1 MEIIFFIPVLI
12 DMKNCLSQT
21 IILAIVSIMMACHEN
36 VIVETTNSPNLNSGS
51 LEGKLSLGE
60 EMNVSFDDC
69 TIASLDG
76 TSAINDGRFEIQAD
90 DDIRIKTFMVEKNGE
105 VYMMSRGPLAANQC
119 VEITVQ
125 STAISMVMLHPLF
138 SSLEA
143 DDYNQLI
150 EAIAESPYYQDFY
163 DEVYKSISNKRNL
176 YDDTNTEMMIAFS
189 NLMEELCGGMNT
201 GEDVVYDDSLEFIS
215 TRSSITTRAVFQHST
230 IDPTYID
237 AQINGRTLSLRTVWS
252 TPSYYGTVEQPDG
265 SIINKVISARSDFGV
280 LDLAFNRT
288 TYGSTMDFVFSEE
301 GEYYFNFSR
310 TNAEATFD
318 FYMRLVASILSTLG
332 LNVSPNDEACVQIAK
347 EVSNFITSTGAAT
360 INTITSENFP
370 LMDWLGIVFDA
381 TLNQINIEGNLF
393 RISFR
398 ESVRN
403 IAGILSGTLNWY
415 NKIKGAANIALRL
428 SFAVDAPNNI
438 SFCLCYYKNE
448 VSTCTEADLLMVDGD
463 SQVGYARQKLLEPL
477 IVYVRTLGDDGLY
490 HESSS
495 FHRIKYEV
503 VSGGGK
509 VDNELVS
516 ADENNKASAYWTLG
530 EDGEQIVRVTV
541 VDIITGE
548 EISNPVYFTASIE
561 TAAITI
567 RLEWKQHTGK
577 TDLDLHVIDP
587 NNEEIYFNHMN
598 SESGGY
604 LDRDDVVGPGPE
616 HIRWIEAPVGEYQIY
631 VHYYP
636 NEDED
641 RSVTSFTVTVNAA
654 GKSYQPVTKSI
665 AYDQKVP
672 VGKFTIGNQE
682 TMRASI
688 IDATS
693 TVVDSNITIPSKLLN
708 ETNKP

>member
-1 MEIIFFIPVLI
+1 MK
-12 DMKNCLSQT
+12 KNCLSQT

-51 LEGKLSLGE
+51 LEGKLSFGE
-60 EMNVSFDDC
+60 GMNVSFDDC

-150 EAIAESPYYQDFY
+150 EAISESPYYQDFY

-176 YDDTNTEMMIAFS
+176 YDDTNTEMMVAFS

-201 GEDVVYDDSLEFIS
+201 GEDVVYDDSLEVIS

-280 LDLAFNRT
+280 MDLAFNRT
-288 TYGSTMDFVFSEE
+288 TYGRTMDFVFSEE

-332 LNVSPNDEACVQIAK
+332 LNVSPNDEACVRIAK
-347 EVSNFITSTGAAT
+347 EVSNYIASTGAAT
-360 INTITSENFP
+360 INTITSEKFP
-370 LMDWLGIVFDA
+370 LMDWLGTVFDA

-393 RISFR
+393 RFSFR

-463 SQVGYARQKLLEPL
+463 SQVGYAKQKLLEPL

-495 FHRIKYEV
+495 FHRIKFEV

-516 ADENNKASAYWTLG
+516 ADDNNKASAYWTLG

-561 TAAITI
+561 MAAITI

-682 TMRASI
+682 TMRAPI

>member
-1 MEIIFFIPVLI
+1 MK
-12 DMKNCLSQT
+12 KNCLSQT

-36 VIVETTNSPNLNSGS
+36 VIVETTNSPNINSGS

-60 EMNVSFDDC
+60 GMNVSFDDC

-76 TSAINDGRFEIQAD
+76 TSAINDGSFEIQAD

-138 SSLEA
+138 SSLES

-150 EAIAESPYYQDFY
+150 EAITESPYYQDFY

-176 YDDTNTEMMIAFS
+176 YDDTNTEMMVAFS
-189 NLMEELCGGMNT
+189 NLMEELCGGMNM

-288 TYGSTMDFVFSEE
+288 TYGRTMDFVFSEE

-332 LNVSPNDEACVQIAK
+332 LNVSPNDEACIQIAK

-403 IAGILSGTLNWY
+403 VAGILSGTLNWY

-448 VSTCTEADLLMVDGD
+448 VSTCTEAELLLVDGD
-463 SQVGYARQKLLEPL
+463 SQVGYASQKLLEPL

-495 FHRIKYEV
+495 FHRIKFEV

-516 ADENNKASAYWTLG
+516 ADDNNKASAYWTLG
-530 EDGEQIVRVTV
+530 ENGEQIVRVTV

-561 TAAITI
+561 KAAITI
-567 RLEWKQHTGK
+567 RLDWKQHTGK

-641 RSVTSFTVTVNAA
+641 RSVTSFTVTVNVA

-682 TMRASI
+682 TMRAPI